1 MKIGKNKTAA
11 IAFAI
16 FMMVSMSA
24 SMLLVPSA
32 GAHTPAWTLPTF
44 AYINASPNPV
54 GVGQG
59 VEVIMW
65 LNYVIDGAAA
75 NNAVRFQNYQLT
87 ITDPKGVVT
96 TKTFPIISDTT
107 SAQDYFLVPDTVGVY
122 TLKFDFPGQI
132 YTYATTSAYKND
144 TYAASSA
151 STTLT
156 VQQQAISNL
165 ALNPLP
171 TNYWTRPIYGTNPNW
186 YVISSNWLGTGS
198 VGYGGF
204 AGTFNMGG
212 NGEVMNGNN
221 GDSIGSL
228 TSHIMWTKPLQAGGI
243 VGGNQSTIQG
253 ASYFE
258 GSAYS
263 ARFVNPIIM
272 EGLLYY
278 TAPLGYNGPSSGPT
292 VCVNLQTGA
301 VVWSRTDVPALSFGY
316 IFDQQNAN
324 QHGTWPPILFTSA
337 YRAFD
342 AYTGNSIFNLTNVPS
357 GTKLMGPSGELLI
370 VKRVNYGVAA
380 APNYYLQEWNISKL
394 WFNANTI
401 ATLFTPS
408 NAPSITDGSNALLL
422 DWNVSAPYLN
432 TVVGTVTQVAGITND
447 VLLCYNG
454 SLPST
459 GATSFIGSVGS
470 APYTYFTLNING
482 ASSSLGQN
490 IWHQTL
496 NPPANNITVL
506 EDGIDPVNRVFV
518 ENLRETNNFVGYS
531 LDTGAKL
538 WGPTTPQPS
547 LDYYG
552 SPASATLAAGFS
564 YGKLYS
570 AAYAGIVYCYD
581 TSNGNL
587 LWTYGNGGSGNTT
600 DSGLETPFGHY
611 PTFINAIGG
620 GIVYTVTTEHTIETP
635 LFKGSLARA
644 INATTGQEIWS
655 VSGYT
660 GEFTTFSYAMA
671 DGYNTWFNGYDNS
684 IYVVGRGPS
693 ATTVQAPLTSVTVG
707 DKIVIQGTVMD
718 KATGTTQTQQAGN
731 FPNGVPASSDAS
743 MREWMGYVYQQQ
755 PSPSNFTGVTVS
767 LGVLD
772 SNNNFRSI
780 GTATTD
786 ASGTYNLNWAPDI
799 PGSFTIYAEFG
810 GTNGYYPS
818 FAETHV
824 YSNAPATPTATATPI
839 AGFAT
844 PNDVMYIGIA
854 IIVVI
859 IIIGAVLA
867 VLMMRKR

>member
-1 MKIGKNKTAA
+1 MKLGKNETAA

-16 FMMVSMSA
+16 FLIVSMSA

-32 GAHTPAWTLPTF
+32 GAHTPPWSLPTF
-44 AYINASPNPV
+44 AYINVSPNPV

-75 NNAVRFQNYQLT
+75 NNAVRFQNYKLT
-87 ITDPKGVVT
+87 ITNPNGTVT
-96 TKTFPIISDTT
+96 TTSYPVVQDTT
-107 SAQDYFLVPDTVGVY
+107 SAQDYYFVPDTVGAY
-122 TLKFDFPGQI
+122 TLQFDFPGQT
-132 YTYATTSAYKND
+132 YTYTGSSAYKND

-156 VQQQAISNL
+156 VQQAPISNL
-165 ALNPLP
+165 ALPPLP

-186 YVISSNWLGTGS
+186 NVISSNWLGTGS
-198 VGYGGF
+198 VGYNSLSFGGS
-204 AGTFNMGG
+204 
-212 NGEVMNGNN
+212 GEIMNGNN
-221 GDSIGSL
+221 GDSIGSM
-228 TSHIMWTKPLQAGGI
+228 TGHIMWTKPLQAGGI
-243 VGGNQSTIQG
+243 VGGNQSAIPG

-263 ARFVNPIIM
+263 QRFVNPIIM

-278 TAPLGYNGPSSGPT
+278 TAPVGYNGPSSGPT
-292 VCVNLQTGA
+292 VCVNLQTGQ
-301 VVWSRTDVPALSFGY
+301 VLWSRTDVPALSFGY

-324 QHGTWPPILFTSA
+324 QHGTWPPILFTST

-342 AYTGNSIFNLTNVPS
+342 AYTGNALFNLTNVPS
-357 GTKLMGPSGELLI
+357 GTKLMGPNGEQLI
-370 VKRVNYGVAA
+370 IQRVNYGTAA
-380 APNYYLQEWNISKL
+380 SPNYYLQEWNISRL

-401 ATLFTPS
+401 NTLFTPT
-408 NAPSITDGSNALLL
+408 NAPTITNGSNALLL

-432 TVVGTVTQVAGITND
+432 TAGSVTPVGGITSD
-447 VLLCYNG
+447 ILLCYSG
-454 SLPST
+454 ALPST
-459 GATSFIGSVGS
+459 GATFVGTASS
-470 APYTYFTLNING
+470 APYTYFALSMTP
-482 ASSSLGQN
+482 SSRGQVL
-490 IWHQTL
+490 WHQTY
-496 NPPANNITVL
+496 NAPANNLTIL
-506 EDGIDPVNRVFV
+506 QDGIDPVNRIFV

-531 LDTGAKL
+531 LDTGSRL

-552 SPASATLAAGFS
+552 SPGAGTLAAGFA

-570 AAYAGIVYCYD
+570 SAYAGVVFCYD
-581 TSNGNL
+581 TKTGNL
-587 LWTYGNGGSGNTT
+587 LWSYGNGGSGNSTN
-600 DSGLETPFGHY
+600 SGLETPFGHY
-611 PTFINAIGG
+611 PTFINAIGNG
-620 GIVYTVTTEHTIETP
+620 VVYTVTTEHTIETP
-635 LFKGSLARA
+635 LFKGSLVRA
-644 INATTGQEIWS
+644 INATTGQEIWT

-660 GEFTTFSYAMA
+660 GEFTTSSYAMA

-718 KATGTTQTQQAGN
+718 KATGTTQTQQAGD
-731 FPNGVPASSDAS
+731 FPNGVPVASDAS

-767 LGVLD
+767 LSVID

-786 ASGTYNLNWAPDI
+786 ASGTFNLNWAPDI

-810 GTNGYYPS
+810 GTNGYYAS
-818 FAETHV
+818 FAETNV
-824 YSNAPATPTATATPI
+824 YANAAVQPSATPTPI
-839 AGFAT
+839 QGFAT
-844 PNDVMYIGIA
+844 SNDVMYIGIA

-867 VLMMRKR
+867 LLMMRKK